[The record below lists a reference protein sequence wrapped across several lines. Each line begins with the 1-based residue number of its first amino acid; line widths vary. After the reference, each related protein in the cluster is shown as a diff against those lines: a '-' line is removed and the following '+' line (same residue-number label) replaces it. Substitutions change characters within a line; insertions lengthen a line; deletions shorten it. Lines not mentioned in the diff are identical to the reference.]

1 MTDFRNDD
9 SVAIKEDSPMEL
21 DIGDEPV
28 ALKVDG
34 FDDAILGFGGQYGS
48 FDCLVYDRQK
58 CIQVLVDRD
67 GMDYDEAL
75 EFFEFNVA
83 CLYAG
88 PGTPIFIEPVTDI
101 EELDEMLGT

>member
-58 CIQVLVDRD
+58 CIQVLVDS
-67 GMDYDEAL
+67 
-75 EFFEFNVA
+75 
-83 CLYAG
+83 LYAG

-101 EELDEMLGT
+101 EELDEMLGR

>member
-1 MTDFRNDD
+1 L
-9 SVAIKEDSPMEL
+9 EL

-34 FDDAILGFGGQYGS
+34 FDDAILGFGAQYGS

-75 EFFEFNVA
+75 N
-83 CLYAG
+83 L
-88 PGTPIFIEPVTDI
+88 
-101 EELDEMLGT
+101 MLQAFMRDQARLFSLNL